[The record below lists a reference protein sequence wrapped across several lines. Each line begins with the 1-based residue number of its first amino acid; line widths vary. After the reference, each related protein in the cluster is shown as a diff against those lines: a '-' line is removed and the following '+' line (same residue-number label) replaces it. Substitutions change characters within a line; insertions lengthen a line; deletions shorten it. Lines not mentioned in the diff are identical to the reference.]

1 MALQFNRTDAD
12 TGHVYTVYARI
23 DGGTVLVGETT
34 AVVLDLY
41 DSVGAAAGGLKPVLP
56 PDLPTFT
63 ATEMTAANPT
73 FVTALTNA
81 INAGTILSP
90 SDALQTAMYT
100 LLKQR
105 ATYAGAVDV

>member
-41 DSVGAAAGGLKPVLP
+41 DSVGAANEGLKPVLP
-56 PDLPTFT
+56 PDTPTFT
-63 ATEMTAANPT
+63 ADEMTTPNPA
-73 FVTALTNA
+73 FITALA
-81 INAGTILSP
+81 AAVQAGTILSP
-90 SDALQTAMYT
+90 SDALKTAMYT